1 MTAVKSGLM
10 IIDQHRAH
18 VRVLYEEYLHRT
30 GEQGNNI
37 QKLLFPEML
46 ELTPSDDVLMS
57 KILPDLN
64 DMGFELTPLGGGSY
78 AVNGVPAG
86 LEGLSYVSLL
96 ESMIEAAKEKP
107 VGLREELQEMLALNL
122 AHHAAIPYGQ
132 VLGNEEMEQLVNR
145 LFACSNVNYAPDGK
159 VIMTILKQEE
169 IEKMLE

>member
-57 KILPDLN
+57 KILPDL
-64 DMGFELTPLGGGSY
+64 
-78 AVNGVPAG
+78 PAG
-86 LEGLSYVSLL
+86 LEGLNYVSLL

-169 IEKMLE
+169 IEKLLE